1 MYYVHDQHKT
11 ENFLEQIILVCQ
23 RNLTHQKYLQLQEP
37 SLHSPTCCIVLCTRQ
52 YEVADAEIK
61 IYAEFNLDWQ
71 LVLVSDDSDVL
82 TDSKVSFQDKSHD

>member
-1 MYYVHDQHKT
+1 
-11 ENFLEQIILVCQ
+11 
-23 RNLTHQKYLQLQEP
+23 
-37 SLHSPTCCIVLCTRQ
+37 LCTRR
-52 YEVADAEIK
+52 YEVAVAEIK